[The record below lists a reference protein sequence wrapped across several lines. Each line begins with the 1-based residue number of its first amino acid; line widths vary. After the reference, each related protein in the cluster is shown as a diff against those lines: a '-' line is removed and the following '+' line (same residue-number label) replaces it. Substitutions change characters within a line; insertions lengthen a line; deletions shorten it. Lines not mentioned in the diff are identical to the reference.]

1 MVTLHTASLATK
13 PTRNA
18 LRCALE
24 SLPTELD
31 NTYDEALQRI
41 RDQKEEF
48 ASLAEEVL
56 LWVLFA
62 IRPLKI
68 VELQHA
74 IASTSLGGK
83 TDIGDE
89 DLTDPETLLDACGG

>member
-18 LRCALE
+18 LRSSLE

-31 NTYDEALQRI
+31 TTYDETLQRI
-41 RDQKEEF
+41 RDRKEGS
-48 ASLAEEVL
+48 ASLAEDVL
-56 LWVLFA
+56 MWVLFA
-62 IRPLKI
+62 VMPLKI

-74 IASTSLGGK
+74 IASTSLDGQ